1 MQFARLED
9 ARNALNL
16 NGQLEIVGRA
26 IKVLLLQYIY
36 IYIFVYVH
44 ACTCATIGAVLPC
57 TFTNMVSVFPF
68 LSYNA

>member
-26 IKVLLLQYIY
+26 IKVLPLQFFFFF
-36 IYIFVYVH
+36 FVYVH